1 MRKNWTAQGIVMRK
15 YTVRVVD
22 RIYLRE
28 NFSCSMGCPVGT
40 QAGAYVQAIFFGD
53 YEKAYAIARGPNPFA
68 SICGR
73 VCAHPCEEV
82 CRKGVVE
89 KYPISIRAMKRF
101 ATERYGVETRQI
113 FALADTLRY
122 STAPGSLNPAK
133 TGKRV
138 AIIGSGPAGL
148 TCAHDL
154 ARLGH
159 DCTIFESQAVAGGM
173 LILGIPEYR
182 LPRELVKREIDAIL
196 SMGTKI
202 RYHAKLGRDFRL
214 RDLRDEGF
222 DAVFVG
228 IGSHRSHGLDIP
240 GMDLDGVIS
249 GVDFLLNANLGYKVD
264 LGKKVVVIG
273 GGNVA
278 IDVARTVRRIGDE
291 RELRKFGAV
300 SEAREHIEAALDM
313 ARSALRMGARE
324 VTMVCLESRENMP
337 AWEWEIKEGLRE
349 GVDLRCSLGPK
360 RVIGREG
367 RVMGLETLRVRS
379 VLDERGRFNPSFHEG
394 SEEPLD
400 ADTVIYAIGQASDLS
415 WIGEEDGIEVTARG
429 LIRVDRETLATT
441 AAGVY
446 AGGDV
451 AFGPR
456 LIIEAVADGQRAARS
471 IGKYLGEDLRVRTVW
486 QSTEIRH
493 RMADDFDRTPRQK
506 PPVIDVDRRTGIS
519 EVETCYD
526 EGQAH
531 IEGSRCYRCNVNTI
545 ISSTKCILC
554 GGCADVCPESC
565 YRIVDVEQIREDE
578 KILRILQARFGTDR
592 PPGAAILK
600 DETRCTR
607 CGLCERRCP
616 TRAITMELIDERE
629 VTA

>member
-1 MRKNWTAQGIVMRK
+1 M
-15 YTVRVVD
+15 
-22 RIYLRE
+22 
-28 NFSCSMGCPVGT
+28 
-40 QAGAYVQAIFFGD
+40 
-53 YEKAYAIARGPNPFA
+53 
-68 SICGR
+68 
-73 VCAHPCEEV
+73 
-82 CRKGVVE
+82 
-89 KYPISIRAMKRF
+89 
-101 ATERYGVETRQI
+101 GVE
-113 FALADTLRY
+113 
-122 STAPGSLNPAK
+122 
-133 TGKRV
+133 
-138 AIIGSGPAGL
+138 
-148 TCAHDL
+148 
-154 ARLGH
+154 
-159 DCTIFESQAVAGGM
+159 
-173 LILGIPEYR
+173 
-182 LPRELVKREIDAIL
+182 
-196 SMGTKI
+196 I

-264 LGKKVVVIG
+264 LGKKVVVVG

-278 IDVARTVRRIGDE
+278 VDVARTVRRIGDE

-324 VTMVCLESRENMP
+324 VTMVCLESREKMP
-337 AWEWEIKEGLRE
+337 AWEWEIEEGLRE
-349 GVDLRCSLGPK
+349 GVDLRCALGPT
-360 RVIGREG
+360 RVLGREG
-367 RVMGLETLRVRS
+367 KVTGLGTLRVRS
-379 VLDERGRFNPSFHEG
+379 VLDEKGRFNPSFFEG
-394 SEEPLD
+394 SEETLP

-415 WIGEEDGIEVTARG
+415 WIGEEDGIEVTPRG
-429 LIRVDRETLATT
+429 LIRVERETLATT

-471 IGKYLGEDLRVRTVW
+471 IGKYLRDDFRTRTAW
-486 QSTEIRH
+486 RSTEIRH

-506 PPVIDVDRRTGIS
+506 PPMIDVERRTGIG
-519 EVETCYD
+519 EVEGCYD
-526 EGQAH
+526 EARART
-531 IEGSRCYRCNVNTI
+531 EGRRCYRCNVNTI
-545 ISSTKCILC
+545 ISSTLCILC

-565 YRIVDVEQIREDE
+565 YRIVDVAQIRGDE
-578 KILRILQARFGTDR
+578 WIAPILQARFGTDR
-592 PPGAAILK
+592 PTGAAILK

-616 TRAITMELIDERE
+616 THAITMERFEETE
-629 VTA
+629 VPA

>member
-1 MRKNWTAQGIVMRK
+1 MRS
-15 YTVRVVD
+15 YSVRAVD
-22 RIYLRE
+22 RAYLRE
-28 NFSCSMGCPVGT
+28 NFNCRMGCPVGT
-40 QAGAYVQAIFFGD
+40 EAGAYVQAIHSGE
-53 YEKAYAIARGPNPFA
+53 YEKAYAIARAPNPFA

-89 KYPISIRAMKRF
+89 KDPISIRALKRF

-113 FALADTLRY
+113 FALGDTLRY
-122 STAPGSLNPAK
+122 STAPGGLNPAK

-159 DCTIFESQAVAGGM
+159 DCTVFESQGVAGGM

-182 LPRELVKREIDAIL
+182 LPRDLVKREIDAIL
-196 SMGTKI
+196 SMGVEV

-214 RDLRDEGF
+214 RDLREEGF
-222 DAVFVG
+222 DAVFVA

-249 GVDFLLNANLGYKVD
+249 GVDFRLNANLGYKVE
-264 LGKKVVVIG
+264 LGKRVVVIG

-278 IDVARTVRRIGDE
+278 VDVARTVRRIGDE

-300 SEAREHIEAALDM
+300 SEAREQIEAALDM
-313 ARSALRMGARE
+313 ARSALRLGARE

-337 AWEWEIKEGLRE
+337 AWEWEIEEGLRE
-349 GVDLRCSLGPK
+349 GVVLRCSLGPK
-360 RVIGREG
+360 RVLGREG
-367 RVMGLETLRVRS
+367 KVRGFETLRVRS
-379 VLDERGRFNPSFHEG
+379 VLDEQGRFRPSFHEG
-394 SEEPLD
+394 SEEIIE

-415 WIGEEDGIEVTARG
+415 WIREEDGIEVTGRG
-429 LIRVDRETLATT
+429 LVRVERETLATT
-441 AAGVY
+441 SPGVY

-471 IGKYLGEDLRVRTVW
+471 IGRYLQGERRFRPVW
-486 QSTEIRH
+486 KSTEIEH
-493 RMADDFDRTPRQK
+493 RMAAEFDRTPRQK

-519 EVETCYD
+519 EVEACYD
-526 EGQAH
+526 EARARV
-531 IEGSRCYRCNVNTI
+531 EGSRCYRCNVNTI
-545 ISSTKCILC
+545 VSSTRCILC

-565 YRIVDVEQIREDE
+565 YRLVDVGQIRGDE
-578 KILRILQARFGTDR
+578 RILRILQARFGNDR
-592 PPGAAILK
+592 PPASAILK

-607 CGLCERRCP
+607 CGLCARRCP
-616 TRAITMELIDERE
+616 TRAITMELFEERE
-629 VTA
+629 APA

>member
-1 MRKNWTAQGIVMRK
+1 MRK
-15 YTVRVVD
+15 YRVRPVD
-22 RIYLRE
+22 GTYLRE
-28 NFSCSMGCPVGT
+28 NFSCSTGCPVGT
-40 QAGAYVQAIFFGD
+40 KAGAYVQEIQSGD

-89 KYPISIRAMKRF
+89 KDPISIRALKRF
-101 ATERYGVETRQI
+101 ATERYGVETRQV

-122 STAPGSLNPAK
+122 STAPGGLNPAK
-133 TGKRV
+133 SGKRV
-138 AIIGSGPAGL
+138 AIIGSGPSGL

-159 DCTIFESQAVAGGM
+159 GCTIFEGQAVAGGM

-182 LPRELVKREIDAIL
+182 LPRDLVKREIDAIL
-196 SMGTKI
+196 SMGVEI

-264 LGKKVVVIG
+264 LGKKVVVVG

-278 IDVARTVRRIGDE
+278 VDVARTVRRIGDE

-324 VTMVCLESRENMP
+324 VTMVCLESREKMP
-337 AWEWEIKEGLRE
+337 AWEWEIEEGLRE
-349 GVDLRCSLGPK
+349 GVDLRCALGPT
-360 RVIGREG
+360 RVLGREG
-367 RVMGLETLRVRS
+367 KVTGLGTLRVRS
-379 VLDERGRFNPSFHEG
+379 VLDEKGRFNPSFFEG
-394 SEEPLD
+394 SEETLP

-415 WIGEEDGIEVTARG
+415 WIGEEDGIEVTPRG
-429 LIRVDRETLATT
+429 LIRVERETLATT

-471 IGKYLGEDLRVRTVW
+471 IGKYLRDDFRTRTAW
-486 QSTEIRH
+486 RSTEIRH

-506 PPVIDVDRRTGIS
+506 PPMIDVERRTGIG
-519 EVETCYD
+519 EVEGCYD
-526 EGQAH
+526 EARART
-531 IEGSRCYRCNVNTI
+531 EGRRCYRCNVNTI
-545 ISSTKCILC
+545 ISSTLCILC

-565 YRIVDVEQIREDE
+565 YRIVDVAQIRGDE
-578 KILRILQARFGTDR
+578 WIAPILQARFGTDR
-592 PPGAAILK
+592 PTGAAILK

-616 TRAITMELIDERE
+616 THAITMERFEETE
-629 VTA
+629 VPA

>member
-1 MRKNWTAQGIVMRK
+1 MREYA
-15 YTVRVVD
+15 VRPVD
-22 RIYLRE
+22 RSYLRE
-28 NFSCSMGCPVGT
+28 NFNCSMGCPVGT
-40 QAGAYVQAIFFGD
+40 KAGAYVQAIFSGE
-53 YEKAYAIARGPNPFA
+53 YEMAYAIARGPNPFA

-73 VCAHPCEEV
+73 VCAHPCEEA

-89 KYPISIRAMKRF
+89 KDPISIRALKRF
-101 ATERYGVETRQI
+101 ATERYGVESRHV
-113 FALADTLRY
+113 FSLGDTLRY
-122 STAPGSLNPAK
+122 STAPGSLNPK
-133 TGKRV
+133 MTGKRV

-159 DCTIFESQAVAGGM
+159 DCTIFEAQAVAGGM

-182 LPRELVKREIDAIL
+182 LPRDLVKREIDAIL
-196 SMGTKI
+196 SMGIKI
-202 RYHAKLGRDFRL
+202 RYHAKLGRDFRF
-214 RDLRDEGF
+214 RDLREEGF

-240 GMDLDGVIS
+240 GMGLDGVIS

-264 LGKKVVVIG
+264 LGKNVVVIG

-278 IDVARTVRRIGDE
+278 VDVARTVRRIGDE
-291 RELRKFGAV
+291 KELRKFGAV
-300 SEAREHIEAALDM
+300 SETREHIEAALDM

-337 AWEWEIKEGLRE
+337 AWEWEIEEGLRE
-349 GVDLRCSLGPK
+349 GIDLQCSLGPK
-360 RVIGREG
+360 RVLGRAG
-367 RVMGLETLRVRS
+367 RVAGLELLRVRS
-379 VLDERGRFNPSFHEG
+379 LRDERGRFHPSFHEG
-394 SEEPLD
+394 SEVILD
-400 ADTVIYAIGQASDLS
+400 ADTVIYAIGQAPDLS
-415 WIGEEDGIEVTARG
+415 WINEEDGIEVTARG
-429 LIRVDRETLATT
+429 LVRVDRESLATS

-471 IGKYLGEDLRVRTVW
+471 IGKYLQEDTRVRTVW

-493 RMADDFDRTPRQK
+493 RMADDFDATPRQK
-506 PPVIDVDRRTGIS
+506 PPMIDVDRRTGIS
-519 EVETCYD
+519 EVEGCYD
-526 EGQAH
+526 ERRART
-531 IEGSRCYRCNVNTI
+531 EGSRCYRCNVNTI

-565 YRIVDVEQIREDE
+565 YRLVDVAQIRGDD
-578 KILRILQARFGTDR
+578 RILQIIRASFGTGR
-592 PPGAAILK
+592 PVGSAIIK
-600 DETRCTR
+600 DEKRCTR
-607 CGLCERRCP
+607 CGLCSKRCP
-616 TRAITMELIDERE
+616 THAITMELFEETE
-629 VTA
+629 VPA

>member
-1 MRKNWTAQGIVMRK
+1 MRK
-15 YTVRVVD
+15 YAVRPVD
-22 RIYLRE
+22 RAYLRE
-28 NFSCSMGCPVGT
+28 NFNCSMGCPVGT
-40 QAGAYVQAIFFGD
+40 KAGAYVQAIYFKD

-89 KYPISIRAMKRF
+89 KDPISIRALKRF
-101 ATERYGVETRQI
+101 ATERYGVESRQI
-113 FALADTLRY
+113 FALGDTLRY
-122 STAPGSLNPAK
+122 STAPGGLNPKK

-159 DCTIFESQAVAGGM
+159 ECTIFEAQGVAGGM

-182 LPRELVKREIDAIL
+182 LPRDLIKREIDAIL
-196 SMGTKI
+196 SMGVEI
-202 RYHAKLGRDFRL
+202 RYHAKLGRDFWL
-214 RDLRDEGF
+214 RNLKDEGF
-222 DAVFVG
+222 DAFFVA

-278 IDVARTVRRIGDE
+278 VDVARTVRRIGDE

-300 SEAREHIEAALDM
+300 SEAREQIEAALDM

-324 VTMVCLESRENMP
+324 VTMVCLESREKMP
-337 AWEWEIKEGLRE
+337 AWEWEIEEGLRE

-360 RVIGREG
+360 RVLSTGGKVI
-367 RVMGLETLRVRS
+367 GLEMLRVRS
-379 VLDERGRFNPSFHEG
+379 LLDERGRFNPSFHEG
-394 SEEPLD
+394 SEMVLD
-400 ADTVIYAIGQASDLS
+400 ADTVIYAIGQAPDLS
-415 WIGEEDGIEVTARG
+415 WIRDEDGIDVTGRG
-429 LIRVDRETLATT
+429 LVRVERESLATSK
-441 AAGVY
+441 AGLY

-471 IGKYLGEDLRVRTVW
+471 IGKYLREEMRERPAWRSG
-486 QSTEIRH
+486 EIRH
-493 RMADDFDRTPRQK
+493 RMAENFDRTPRQK
-506 PPVIDVDRRTGIS
+506 PSVIDVERRTGIS
-519 EVETCYD
+519 EVESVYD
-526 EGQAH
+526 EGQARV
-531 IEGSRCYRCNVNTI
+531 EGSRCYRCNVNTI

-565 YRIVDVEQIREDE
+565 YRLVDVAQIRGDE
-578 KILRILQARFGTDR
+578 RIGGILRARFGTGK
-592 PPGAAILK
+592 PSGSAIIK
-600 DETRCTR
+600 DEERCTR

-616 TRAITMELIDERE
+616 THAITMELFEEKE
-629 VTA
+629 VRG

>member
-1 MRKNWTAQGIVMRK
+1 MRK
-15 YTVRVVD
+15 YTVRAVD
-22 RIYLRE
+22 RTYLRE
-28 NFSCSMGCPVGT
+28 NFNCSMGCPVGT

-53 YEKAYAIARGPNPFA
+53 YEKAYAVARGPNPFA

-89 KYPISIRAMKRF
+89 KDPISIRAMKRF
-101 ATERYGVETRQI
+101 ATERFGVESRHV
-113 FALADTLRY
+113 FSLGDTLRY
-122 STAPGSLNPAK
+122 STAPGSLNPKK
-133 TGKRV
+133 TGRRV

-159 DCTIFESQAVAGGM
+159 DCTVFEAQGVAGGM

-182 LPRELVKREIDAIL
+182 LPRDLIKREIDAIL
-196 SMGTKI
+196 SMGVTI

-222 DAVFVG
+222 HAFFVV
-228 IGSHRSHGLDIP
+228 IGSHRSHRLDIP

-278 IDVARTVRRIGDE
+278 VDVARTVRRIGDE

-324 VTMVCLESRENMP
+324 VTMVCLESREKMP
-337 AWEWEIKEGLRE
+337 AWEWEIEEGLRE

-367 RVMGLETLRVRS
+367 RVTGLETLRVRS
-379 VLDERGRFNPSFHEG
+379 LLDERGRFNPSFHEG
-394 SEEPLD
+394 SEITLD
-400 ADTVIYAIGQASDLS
+400 ADTVIYAIGQAPDLS
-415 WIGEEDGIEVTARG
+415 WINEEDGIEVTAHG
-429 LIRVDRETLATT
+429 LVRVDRESLATS

-471 IGKYLGEDLRVRTVW
+471 IGKYLQADIRIRPVW
-486 QSTEIRH
+486 QSSEIRH

-506 PPVIDVDRRTGIS
+506 PPVIDVERRTGIS
-519 EVETCYD
+519 EVEGCYD
-526 EGQAH
+526 EGRART
-531 IEGSRCYRCNVNTI
+531 EGSRCYRCNVNTI
-545 ISSTKCILC
+545 VSSTKCILC

-565 YRIVDVEQIREDE
+565 YRLVDVAQIREDE
-578 KILRILQARFGTDR
+578 KIRRILRARFGTDR
-592 PPGAAILK
+592 PSGSAILK

-607 CGLCERRCP
+607 CGLCEKRCP
-616 TRAITMELIDERE
+616 THAITMELFEERE
-629 VTA
+629 ALT